1 MKTLAALL
9 VACLALP
16 AAAGVAIA
24 PGKSSFEFV
33 DDRGRPDR
41 PVKVYTYRPAACASS
56 CPIQFV
62 IAGVH
67 RNAGDYRD
75 YWVAAA
81 DKYRFI
87 VLAPDFSR
95 WPHAAAY
102 NLGDVQA
109 QSDPAK
115 WSFSVIEHLFDAVRG
130 AQTDYRIFGHS
141 AGGQF
146 VHRMLLF
153 LPDNRA
159 SVMVSANPG
168 WYTMPEWRPAD
179 AKDPFP
185 FSLVGARVGESE
197 LKRALARRY
206 VLMLGTSDV
215 DPDAAD
221 LSKTA
226 GAEREGASRYER
238 GQAFFKAGA
247 ASARTLGVPFA
258 WKLAEVPGVAHEGS
272 AMSRHA
278 ADLLY
283 GQS

>member
-1 MKTLAALL
+1 IVLTLAALP
-9 VACLALP
+9 ALAGAP
-16 AAAGVAIA
+16 IA

-41 PVKVYTYRPAACASS
+41 PVKVYTYRPAACDAA

-67 RNAGDYRD
+67 RNAGGYRD
-75 YWVAAA
+75 YWVGAA

-87 VLAPDFSR
+87 VLAPDFSL

-109 QSDPAK
+109 QPDPAK
-115 WSFSVIEHLFDAVRG
+115 WSFSVIEHLFDAVRTTQ
-130 AQTDYRIFGHS
+130 ADYRIFGHS

-159 SVMVSANPG
+159 CAMVSANPG
-168 WYTMPEWRPAD
+168 WYTMPEWRTQD

-185 FSLVGARVGESE
+185 YSLVGARVGEGE
-197 LKRALARRY
+197 LRRALARRY
-206 VLMLGTSDV
+206 VLMLGTADV
-215 DPDAAD
+215 
-221 LSKTA
+221 
-226 GAEREGASRYER
+226 
-238 GQAFFKAGA
+238 
-247 ASARTLGVPFA
+247 
-258 WKLAEVPGVAHEGS
+258 
-272 AMSRHA
+272 
-278 ADLLY
+278 
-283 GQS
+283 